1 MRFIFTTVVIVFLLL
16 IAVPAMAEEGRYQA
30 VAIQTN
36 GDEKVFILDTRDGNC
51 WTWLPP
57 SDSRV
62 LSIIK
67 YEGKIR
73 VGKKPGEFITGP
85 AMLRKEQQ

>member
-1 MRFIFTTVVIVFLLL
+1 MRFILTALVIGFLLSM
-16 IAVPAMAEEGRYQA
+16 AVPAIADEGRYQA

-36 GDEKVFILDTRDGNC
+36 GDEKVLILDTKEGYC

-62 LSIIK
+62 SSIIK

-85 AMLRKEQQ
+85 PMVRKDQR